1 MDILFPVFAMALI
14 TFAMG
19 PLVITSRFR
28 SVRNGMVRIEYYE
41 LFQGGEP
48 PADVVKTTRHLSNLH
63 EAPLL
68 FYIACLMA
76 FSLQTDSALLV
87 GLAWAYVAARLVHT
101 MIHLT
106 YNRVFHRLT
115 AFSVSQVILI
125 AMWVLLFIEV
135 I

>member
-1 MDILFPVFAMALI
+1 MDILFPVFAMVLI
-14 TFAMG
+14 TFAVG
-19 PLVITSRFR
+19 PLILSTRVR
-28 SVRNGMVRIEYYE
+28 SVREGVVRIEYYE
-41 LFQGGEP
+41 IFRGGEP
-48 PADVVKTTRHLSNLH
+48 PADVLKTTRHLSNLY

-68 FYIACLMA
+68 FYVACLLA
-76 FSLQTDSALLV
+76 FSLHMDNTLMV

-115 AFSVSQVILI
+115 AFSVSQIILLV
-125 AMWVLLFIEV
+125 MWILLFIEV